1 MVNDPVSNLIISLKN
16 ASLQSKEAVRVP
28 YTKMSLS
35 ILEVLKKEGYVKDVT
50 KHGKDIKK
58 HIDVDLQYAED
69 GTSKIVNVKR
79 VSKFSTRVYKGFK
92 DIKPVKSG
100 YGIQV
105 LSTPAGIM
113 SGRSAIKQNVG
124 GEVLFEIW

>member
-1 MVNDPVSNLIISLKN
+1 MVNDPLSNLIISLKN

-35 ILEVLKKEGYVKDVT
+35 VLEVLKKEGYVKEVS

-58 HIDVDLQYAED
+58 HIDVELQYAED
-69 GTSKIVNVKR
+69 GSPKIVNVKR

-92 DIKPVKSG
+92 DIKPVKNG

-105 LSTPAGIM
+105 ISTPAGIM
-113 SGRSAIKQNVG
+113 SGRNAVKQNVG
-124 GEVLFEIW
+124 GEVLFEMW